1 MSSFPTWLFGLLELG
16 RCGMS
21 PRTSEGITRVS
32 RRRCAALANAHGREN
47 PYQSGTPSCRQPRGG
62 RYSLLPTRP
71 SRNPPSRRSRR
82 EICTGE
88 GHQHPWA
95 GLRKAQL
102 VDQLPDQPPP
112 TPAKAH
118 QRSGAGWGAA
128 LVADRRLDPAALHP
142 DWSPGPA
149 ARRRTRTGWRWWRP
163 AQSAL
168 PGPRPDV
175 PAQPRRRS
183 CSDRS
188 TATRWR
194 IEANRCTPAGC
205 EATEQAALPTGRP
218 QSGSS

>member
-47 PYQSGTPSCRQPRGG
+47 PYQSGHAVLWSTTWW
-62 RYSLLPTRP
+62 SLLVDAYPTIAQLAEPAESPRDMHWRRGTSIPGRAFARRNSSTNCPISHSPRP
-71 SRNPPSRRSRR
+71 RRLIRGAVQDGGGPGRRSSP
-82 EICTGE
+82 G
-88 GHQHPWA
+88 
-95 GLRKAQL
+95 
-102 VDQLPDQPPP
+102 
-112 TPAKAH
+112 
-118 QRSGAGWGAA
+118 SS
-128 LVADRRLDPAALHP
+128 RLAPR
-142 DWSPGPA
+142 WSPGPA

-194 IEANRCTPAGC
+194 IEANR
-205 EATEQAALPTGRP
+205 
-218 QSGSS
+218 

>member
-1 MSSFPTWLFGLLELG
+1 MP
-16 RCGMS
+16 
-21 PRTSEGITRVS
+21 
-32 RRRCAALANAHGREN
+32 HGREN
-47 PYQSGTPSCRQPRGG
+47 PYQSGHAVLWSTTWW
-62 RYSLLPTRP
+62 SLLVDAYPTIAQP
-71 SRNPPSRRSRR
+71 AEPSRRSRR

-88 GHQHPWA
+88 GAPASLGGPSQGA
-95 GLRKAQL
+95 TRR
-102 VDQLPDQPPP
+102 P
-112 TPAKAH
+112 TA
-118 QRSGAGWGAA
+118 RSATVHAREGSSEERCGMGGGPG
-128 LVADRRLDPAALHP
+128 RGSSPGSSRLAPR
-142 DWSPGPA
+142 WSPGPA